1 MGSEID
7 MVIFEKVEREMRGG
21 KETWSLTFA
30 SCI

>member
-7 MVIFEKVEREMRGG
+7 MTTFEKVERNMRGG
-21 KETWSLTFA
+21 KEMWGLTFA